1 MRVLVTGSSGFVG
14 LALSEAIT
22 DAGYEVVGF
31 DIKPPP
37 FPDLAW
43 MDKFTFVQG
52 DIGEIRSFSGQ
63 FKRMGV
69 THVVHAAAITP
80 SQEREREVPDII
92 AAVNI
97 VGAYRLML
105 MAADVRPERVVYLSS
120 ISAYGSVIPEATGRY
135 DEQATHAAPEALYG
149 ISKLAAERGMKRI
162 AQMQE
167 VDLRIVRLGP
177 VFGAWEHPSGARDVL
192 SPHHQAAQAAKAGK
206 PCILPRPLPA
216 DWIYSRDAARRIR
229 ALLMRQNLTG
239 DLFNL
244 GGGKITSVADWCRAL
259 AILASDFSWSVDA
272 QSPTIQFP
280 YATDRPA
287 LANCRIDASVPSGP
301 HLTLEEA
308 AKDYWTWLHSDSLPP
323 VGAG

>member
-1 MRVLVTGSSGFVG
+1 MRVLVTGSSGFMG

-52 DIGEIRSFSGQ
+52 DIGEIQSFSGQ

-69 THVVHAAAITP
+69 THIVHAAAITP
-80 SQEREREVPDII
+80 GQEREREVPDII
-92 AAVNI
+92 AEVNI

-105 MAADVRPERVVYLSS
+105 MAADIKPERVVYLSS
-120 ISAYGSVIPEATGRY
+120 ISAYGPAVPEKNGRY
-135 DEQATHAAPEALYG
+135 DERATQAAPEALYG

-162 AQMQE
+162 AQMHE
-167 VDLRIVRLGP
+167 VDLRMVRLGP
-177 VFGAWEHPSGARDVL
+177 VFGAWEHPSGARDIL

-206 PCILPRPLPA
+206 PCILPRPIPA

-229 ALLMRQNLTG
+229 ELLMRQCLNG

-244 GGGKITSVADWCRAL
+244 GGGAITSVADWCRTL
-259 AILASDFSWSVDA
+259 ATLASDFFWSVDA
-272 QSPTIQFP
+272 QSPTIQYP

-287 LANCRIDASVPSGP
+287 LANGRIDASVPSGP

-308 AKDYWTWLHSDSLPP
+308 AKDYWAWLHSHSLSP
-323 VGAG
+323 VGAV